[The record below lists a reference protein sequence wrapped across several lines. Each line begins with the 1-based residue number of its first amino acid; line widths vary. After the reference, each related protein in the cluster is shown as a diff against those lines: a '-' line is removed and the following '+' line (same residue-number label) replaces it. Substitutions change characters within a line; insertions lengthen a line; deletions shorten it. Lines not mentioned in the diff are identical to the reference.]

1 MRRSAYALIQLDH
14 LAHNLQLLRSY
25 TQDAKIISVVKA
37 DAYGHGLAQSAQA
50 LSQSDAFAVAC
61 VDEAL
66 ALRSTGILHPIICL
80 QGFKNVKELQQ
91 IVDANIQTVVH
102 SPHQV
107 KILRSYGLKQSIQV
121 WLKIDTGMGRLGFVA
136 AQAEEFFEQLRQI
149 NNISKIR
156 LMTHFANADMLDD
169 IKMEK
174 QRHCFEK
181 ITQKYPECECS
192 AANSAA
198 SIAYSKTLYDWV
210 RPGLCLYGV
219 SPFQSHQSHPDLTD
233 FKPVMSVHAPII
245 SIKEMVK
252 GDTIGYG
259 GTYTCPHDMRVAVIA
274 MGYAD
279 GYPRNLHR
287 EANVS
292 IHGNLAPIIGRVS
305 MDMITV
311 DVSNVDV
318 EIGDEAELWGQD
330 ISVHEVANA
339 ANMLSYELLCSIADH
354 VHRIYR

>member
-174 QRHCFEK
+174 QCHFFEK

>member
-259 GTYTCPHDMRVAVIA
+259 GTYTCPHNMRVAVIA

>member
-37 DAYGHGLAQSAQA
+37 DAYGHGLARSAQA

-156 LMTHFANADMLDD
+156 LMTHFANADILDD